1 MQRARQTDALAGLA
15 APAAKDLVGC
25 AQPLATPEQLQR
37 RARRIAQLKG
47 RQVQAHALADVRAL
61 LGAPP
66 AEGHRRDL
74 LIEHLHVL
82 NDHHHALF
90 ERHLVA
96 LAAEMKLAVVE
107 VFEVASFYHH
117 FLILP
122 DDQTA
127 PALTVRVCNGLS
139 CSLAGSSEL
148 LANAA
153 DAAPDGVRVIS
164 APCIGRCD

>member
-1 MQRARQTDALAGLA
+1 MQAQALL
-15 APAAKDLVGC
+15 
-25 AQPLATPEQLQR
+25 
-37 RARRIAQLKG
+37 
-47 RQVQAHALADVRAL
+47 DVRAL

-66 AEGHRRDL
+66 AEGHRSDL

-122 DDQTA
+122 DDQAA
-127 PALTVRVCNGLS
+127 PKLTVRICNGLS

-148 LANAA
+148 HAHVAGEA
-153 DAAPDGVRVIS
+153 GEGVRVIS
-164 APCIGRCD
+164 APCIGRCDQAPAVQVGQTTLVHATSERVQQAVSAKLEQPKD